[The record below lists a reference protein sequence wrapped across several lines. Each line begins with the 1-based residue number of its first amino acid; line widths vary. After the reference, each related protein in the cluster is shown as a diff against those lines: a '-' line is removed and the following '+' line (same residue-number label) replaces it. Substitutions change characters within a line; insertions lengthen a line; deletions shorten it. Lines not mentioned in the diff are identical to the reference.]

1 MITNDFL
8 EEKIIIGYQGVEG
21 AYSHEALLEYF
32 PGDFTTINVNEFEDV
47 FLLLK
52 EGKIK
57 YGVLPIENSSTGGIA
72 DVIDLLYKYDTFI
85 VGEKCIK
92 INHNLLGIEGTTIED
107 IEEVYSHPQAFQQ
120 CSEFFKG
127 HGDWK
132 LISYYNTAKSVEF
145 IKNTGSK
152 HYAAVGSKKA
162 ADLYNV
168 NIIKE
173 GINNNSSNYTR
184 FIIIGNEV
192 TIDQNN
198 DKVSVVTSTAHKSGA
213 LFEIVRCIA
222 ENGLNMLKIESRPI
236 INRPWEYLFYID
248 FEGNLKNNAV
258 QEALKHIKE
267 NSYHFKLLGNYK
279 CDQNN

>member
-1 MITNDFL
+1 MVRNSIIEQKL
-8 EEKIIIGYQGVEG
+8 IIGYQGVEG
-21 AYSHEALLEYF
+21 SYSHEALLEYF
-32 PGDFTTINVNEFEDV
+32 SGDFNITNVNEFEDV
-47 FLLLK
+47 FHLLK

-72 DVIDLLYKYDTFI
+72 EVIDLLYKYDAFI

-145 IKNTGSK
+145 VKNTGLK
-152 HYAAVGSKKA
+152 NYAAVGSLKA
-162 ADLYNV
+162 TDLYNV
-168 NIIKE
+168 NIIKG
-173 GINNNSSNYTR
+173 GINNNSNNYTR
-184 FIIIGNEV
+184 FVVIGNEV
-192 TIDQNN
+192 ALDQNSN
-198 DKVSVVTSTAHKSGA
+198 KVSVVISTAHKSGA
-213 LFEIVRCIA
+213 LFQIVRCIA

-248 FEGNLKNNAV
+248 FEGNLQDIAV
-258 QEALKHIKE
+258 QEALKLIKE